1 MSWLDRVNFD
11 DNGLVP
17 VVAQEATTGE
27 VLMLAYANREALEH
41 TVQSGRAHYWSRS
54 RQSLWQKGET
64 SGNVQEITEVR
75 LDCDGDAILYRVY
88 QTGPACHTGEAGC
101 FYRAESGGNLVEGR
115 SAAHVLGRVDAV
127 VAERKDAPKEG
138 SYTNYLFDSGIDKIL
153 KKVGEEATEVVIA
166 AKNGRHEELRS
177 ELSDLLYHLVVLA
190 RARNLPLEE
199 VWKELDER
207 FGRTPRPRT
216 QRAESPSRR

>member
-1 MSWLDRVNFD
+1 MSWLDQVNFD
-11 DNGLVP
+11 GNGLIP

-27 VLMLAYANREALEH
+27 VLMLAYANRQALEH

-75 LDCDGDAILYRVY
+75 LDCDGDAVLYRVR
-88 QTGPACHTGEAGC
+88 QTGPACHTGEPGC
-101 FYRAESGGNLVEGR
+101 FYRAESGGSLVEMR

-127 VAERKDAPKEG
+127 VAERRQAPQEG
-138 SYTNYLFDSGIDKIL
+138 SYTNYLFDAGIDKIL

-166 AKNGRHEELRS
+166 SKNEGEDELRS
-177 ELSDLLYHLVVLA
+177 EIADLLYHLVVLA
-190 RARNLPLEE
+190 RARNLPLEQ
-199 VWKELDER
+199 VWNELDER

-216 QRAESPSRR
+216 PRAESRSPR